1 MLVSAK
7 DMMNKAR
14 DGKYAVG
21 QFNINNLE
29 WTKAILNTAQKL
41 ESPVILGVSGGA
53 GKYMTGF
60 KTVAAMVKAMDE
72 SLGITVPVALHLD
85 HGNYDQ
91 CYDCIKAGFTSIMF
105 DGSHFPIEENL
116 AKTKEL
122 VTIAHKLGLSIE
134 AEVGAIG
141 GEEDGVIGKG
151 ECADPQECKTIA
163 DLGVDIL
170 AAGIGNIHG
179 VYPAN
184 WEGLSFETLAAVK
197 EAVGDM
203 PLVLHGGTGIPDDQI
218 TKAISLG
225 VAKINVNT
233 ECQLVFAEATRKYI
247 EEGKDLKGKGFD
259 PRKLLLPAILPQILL
274 CFGQWELILPIA
286 VTSLIIFFLSGAGE
300 TVKTVFGV
308 IYLLLYILGSLAFFM
323 LMSFFTPSTQQTVLE
338 NGTSPSGAYR
348 YEIIQTDDSSG
359 GNVAVHVEPND
370 RDIHLPFLTFISNGY
385 DRTVYEERPVP
396 SEVGSAEWTTASRAD
411 ITAQL
416 LEISND
422 VTLDLTKAQ
431 KSVIGIPADTETVY
445 LKDLTDAQLEQLGVP
460 AENDVLTFSGKVCF
474 RSYIAVLEDY
484 FAKDNREISLFN

>member
-1 MLVSAK
+1 
-7 DMMNKAR
+7 MNIHACNYCFCGNDFCR
-14 DGKYAVG
+14 FDLAETLPFPD
-21 QFNINNLE
+21 QRR
-29 WTKAILNTAQKL
+29 
-41 ESPVILGVSGGA
+41 VSGSD
-53 GKYMTGF
+53 
-60 KTVAAMVKAMDE
+60 V
-72 SLGITVPVALHLD
+72 
-85 HGNYDQ
+85 
-91 CYDCIKAGFTSIMF
+91 
-105 DGSHFPIEENL
+105 
-116 AKTKEL
+116 L
-122 VTIAHKLGLSIE
+122 V
-134 AEVGAIG
+134 
-141 GEEDGVIGKG
+141 
-151 ECADPQECKTIA
+151 
-163 DLGVDIL
+163 
-170 AAGIGNIHG
+170 
-179 VYPAN
+179 
-184 WEGLSFETLAAVK
+184 
-197 EAVGDM
+197 
-203 PLVLHGGTGIPDDQI
+203 
-218 TKAISLG
+218 
-225 VAKINVNT
+225 
-233 ECQLVFAEATRKYI
+233 
-247 EEGKDLKGKGFD
+247 
-259 PRKLLLPAILPQILL
+259 
-274 CFGQWELILPIA
+274 
-286 VTSLIIFFLSGAGE
+286 FLSGDLLRIFRHQLRVVLSDPLCGIFCGTQCHAVQPVSDPDTPDGDPAAAGDIAPDFALFRAMG
-300 TVKTVFGV
+300 TDPANCSDFPDHLFPVRCRATCQDGIGV

-431 KSVIGIPADTETVY
+431 KSVVGIPADTETVY

>member
-1 MLVSAK
+1 MRATTASAETTSAGSIWRKRFLSLISVGYLALMCWFSYLAIFYEFSVTNSVLFCLTLCVVSFAALSAMLYS
-7 DMMNKAR
+7 R
-14 DGKYAVG
+14 F
-21 QFNINNLE
+21 Q
-29 WTKAILNTAQKL
+29 ILTRL
-41 ESPVILGVSGGA
+41 
-53 GKYMTGF
+53 
-60 KTVAAMVKAMDE
+60 
-72 SLGITVPVALHLD
+72 
-85 HGNYDQ
+85 
-91 CYDCIKAGFTSIMF
+91 
-105 DGSHFPIEENL
+105 
-116 AKTKEL
+116 
-122 VTIAHKLGLSIE
+122 
-134 AEVGAIG
+134 
-141 GEEDGVIGKG
+141 
-151 ECADPQECKTIA
+151 
-163 DLGVDIL
+163 
-170 AAGIGNIHG
+170 
-179 VYPAN
+179 
-184 WEGLSFETLAAVK
+184 
-197 EAVGDM
+197 
-203 PLVLHGGTGIPDDQI
+203 TGI
-218 TKAISLG
+218 
-225 VAKINVNT
+225 
-233 ECQLVFAEATRKYI
+233 
-247 EEGKDLKGKGFD
+247 
-259 PRKLLLPAILPQILL
+259 LLLPAILPQILL

-300 TVKTVFGV
+300 TAKTVFGV

-359 GNVAVHVEPND
+359 DNVAVHVEPND

-431 KSVIGIPADTETVY
+431 KSVVGIPADTETVY